1 MLRKLLPRF
10 LQLPILASLLLG
22 LPLTTHA
29 GNGADFDL
37 CSEPGLAHNLREP
50 LTPAGDDATYLD
62 ADTSEALQNEIFNF
76 RGDVLVRRSGREL
89 AADNVIYNR
98 TQDSLQASGN
108 IRLRQNGLSL
118 LGDTAHYNLGND
130 TGEIN
135 TVTDFWLPERHG
147 RGSADSVV
155 FENRDHQRIKGGLY
169 TTCNTGNDDWYLHS
183 SDIRLDQA
191 EGVGTARN
199 VWIEFKGLPIFYS
212 PYLSF
217 PLNDRRKSGF
227 LAPSF
232 GSATETGTDIR
243 IPYYFNIAPKY
254 DATLTARSIS
264 KRGLHLL
271 GEFRYLTPQSHG
283 QLDLGYLPDDNLQNR
298 DRILLGYRHSGS
310 FAPRWSADVN
320 FNYVSDDNYFEQL
333 GDTLSLASTTHLE
346 RRAETTYRA
355 DDWNVTGRLQG
366 YQTVDETIP
375 AAERPYQ
382 RLPQLL
388 FGSILPQQPWGT
400 TTTFNGEYV
409 HFDRADS
416 LTAQRIDLQP
426 TVTLP
431 HAFDAGYLLP
441 TFGLRHT
448 QYLLN
453 NKAPS
458 TSYDT
463 SRTLPFFS
471 FDSGVFFE
479 RDATFDERRFTQT
492 LEPRLYYLYVPYQD
506 QSDIPVFDSGDT
518 SFTFANLFQAN
529 RFSGAD
535 RVGDANQVT
544 LALSSRLL
552 DADSG
557 QERLRASLGQIYYF
571 SDRRVTLLPS
581 DPAETTTNSDIV
593 AELSSRE
600 FVKNWSATANLLW
613 NRQQGEIS
621 TGTLGLRYRSD
632 DKHLINLS
640 YRYQQESLE
649 QTDVSAVWPI
659 SWNQQRHWNAVA
671 RWNYSLS
678 DSRTLESLAGI
689 EYDTCCWRVRV
700 TTRRF
705 INNTAGDSNTALFLQ
720 LELKGLTSFGDQE
733 YRKGL
738 EGLLDSSTFAH

>member
-1 MLRKLLPRF
+1 VLRKLLPRF
-10 LQLPILASLLLG
+10 LQLPILASLFLG
-22 LPLTTHA
+22 LPLSAHA
-29 GNGADFDL
+29 GNGADFGL

-50 LTPAGDDATYLD
+50 LTLAGDETTYLD
-62 ADTSEALQNEIFNF
+62 ADTSEVLQNEIFHF
-76 RGDVLVRRSGREL
+76 GGDVLVRRSGREL
-89 AADNVIYNR
+89 EADNVTYNR
-98 TQDSLQASGN
+98 TEDSLQASGN
-108 IRLRQNGLSL
+108 IRLRQNNLSL
-118 LGDTAHYNLGND
+118 QGDTAHYNLGND

-135 TVTDFWLPERHG
+135 TVTDFRLPEIHG
-147 RGSADSVV
+147 RGSADSVI
-155 FENRDHQRIKGGLY
+155 FESRDHQRIRGSLY

-183 SDIRLDQA
+183 SDIRLDQT
-191 EGVGTARN
+191 EDVGTARN

-217 PLNDRRKSGF
+217 PLNDKRKSGF

-232 GSATETGTDIR
+232 GSSTETGTDIR
-243 IPYYFNIAPKY
+243 IPYYFNLAPEY
-254 DATLTARSIS
+254 DATLTIRSIS

-271 GEFRYLTPQSHG
+271 GEFRYLTTQSHG

-298 DRILLGYRHSGS
+298 DRMLLGYRHSGN
-310 FAPRWSADVN
+310 FAPRWSTDVN
-320 FNYVSDDNYFEQL
+320 FNYVSDNNYFEQL
-333 GDTLSLASTTHLE
+333 GDTLSIASTTHLE
-346 RRAETTYRA
+346 RRAETTYKA
-355 DDWNVTGRLQG
+355 DNWSATGRLQA
-366 YQTVDETIP
+366 YQTVDATLLTN
-375 AAERPYQ
+375 ERPYQ

-388 FGSILPQQPWGT
+388 FSSTLPQHVWGST
-400 TTTFNGEYV
+400 ATFSGEYV

-431 HAFDAGYLLP
+431 YAFEAGYLQPAL
-441 TFGLRHT
+441 GLRHT

-453 NKAPS
+453 DKTPG
-458 TSYDT
+458 TPYDT
-463 SRTLPFFS
+463 SRTLPIFS
-471 FDSGVFFE
+471 LDSGAFFE
-479 RDATFDERRFTQT
+479 RDMTFDTRRFTHT
-492 LEPRLYYLYVPYQD
+492 LEPRLFYLYVPYQD
-506 QSDIPVFDSGDT
+506 QSDIQIFDSGDT
-518 SFTFANLFQAN
+518 SFTFANLFQSN

-552 DADSG
+552 DAGSG
-557 QERLRASLGQIYYF
+557 QERLRVSLGQIHYF
-571 SDRRVTLLPS
+571 SDRRVTLLPGGTV
-581 DPAETTTNSDIV
+581 ETASNSDIV
-593 AELSSRE
+593 AELRSSE
-600 FVKNWSATANLLW
+600 FVQYWNATANLLW
-613 NRQQGEIS
+613 DREQGEIN

-632 DKHLINLS
+632 EKHLINLS
-640 YRYQQESLE
+640 YRYQQDSLE
-649 QTDVSAVWPI
+649 QTDISAVWPL
-659 SWNQQRHWNAVA
+659 SRNQQRHLNAVA

-689 EYDTCCWRVRV
+689 EYDTCCWRARI